1 MIFLVEAM
9 SHGDA
14 FVGMDDGLE
23 DINEKKRQQ
32 NMETLVQKGPLSIIK
47 LPRSYKVMNDF
58 FYRILWRCKVND

>member
-1 MIFLVEAM
+1 MSNDFLVEAM

-32 NMETLVQKGPLSIIK
+32 NMETLVQKGPLSIIE

-58 FYRILWRCKVND
+58 FIEFYGGVK

>member
-1 MIFLVEAM
+1 MSHFSVEAM

-32 NMETLVQKGPLSIIK
+32 NMETLVQKGPLSHC
-47 LPRSYKVMNDF
+47 PRSYKVMSNF
-58 FYRILWRCKVND
+58 FYRIFNFFMAV

>member
-1 MIFLVEAM
+1 MSNDFLVEAM

-32 NMETLVQKGPLSIIK
+32 NMETLVQKGPLSIIE
-47 LPRSYKVMNDF
+47 LPRSYKVMNEF
-58 FYRILWRCKVND
+58 FIEFYGGVK

>member
-1 MIFLVEAM
+1 MSNDFLVEAM

-32 NMETLVQKGPLSIIK
+32 NMETLVQKGPLSII
-47 LPRSYKVMNDF
+47 PRSYKVMNDF
-58 FYRILWRCKVND
+58 LSNFMAV

>member
-1 MIFLVEAM
+1 M

-32 NMETLVQKGPLSIIK
+32 NMETLVQKGPLSITVYLK
-47 LPRSYKVMNDF
+47 SYTTKV
-58 FYRILWRCKVND
+58 I

>member
-1 MIFLVEAM
+1 MSNLVEAM

-32 NMETLVQKGPLSIIK
+32 NMETLVQKGSLSIIIILK
-47 LPRSYKVMNDF
+47 RITKV
-58 FYRILWRCKVND
+58 K

>member
-1 MIFLVEAM
+1 MSNLILVEAM

-32 NMETLVQKGPLSIIK
+32 NMETLVQKGPLSFIIILK
-47 LPRSYKVMNDF
+47 INTRVQTRS
-58 FYRILWRCKVND
+58 

>member
-1 MIFLVEAM
+1 MSNDFFLVEAM

-32 NMETLVQKGPLSIIK
+32 NMETLVQKGPLSIIN
-47 LPRSYKVMNDF
+47 LPRSYKVMNEYF
-58 FYRILWRCKVND
+58 IKFYGGVK

>member
-1 MIFLVEAM
+1 MSHFSVEAM

-32 NMETLVQKGPLSIIK
+32 NMETLVQKGPLSHS
-47 LPRSYKVMNDF
+47 PRSYKVMSSF
-58 FYRILWRCKVND
+58 

>member
-1 MIFLVEAM
+1 MSNLVEAM

-32 NMETLVQKGPLSIIK
+32 NMETLVQKGPLSIIIILK
-47 LPRSYKVMNDF
+47 FILTNYQGQIRSEHF
-58 FYRILWRCKVND
+58 

>member
-1 MIFLVEAM
+1 MSNLILVEAM

-32 NMETLVQKGPLSIIK
+32 NMETLVQKGPLSVIIILK
-47 LPRSYKVMNDF
+47 NNTRGQTRS
-58 FYRILWRCKVND
+58 